1 MNKKELTE
9 RIVDLLH
16 DNDVRKNVAAQKT
29 TLHIS
34 DDHGNGSDFIIRRS
48 ERGLLYT
55 KKDVSAILEACLLVV
70 EDAIKHG
77 EDVSIHGFGT
87 LGVHQRAAR
96 ATLHPSSGEPV
107 QVSARYVPKF
117 NFGNTL
123 RLAAKV
129 YEMSLAEERADE

>member
-34 DDHGNGSDFIIRRS
+34 DDHGNGSDFVIRRS

-55 KKDVSAILEACLLVV
+55 KKDVSAILEACLLVI

-96 ATLHPSSGEPV
+96 TTLHPSSGEPV

-117 NFGNTL
+117 NFGNIL

-129 YEMSLAEERADE
+129 YEMSLAEERVDE